1 MIQFLEAMLA
11 DQLQKIEGGEARS
24 LDGTLPRR
32 ARPRSSN
39 LDNPKGLVASSNEGV
54 LRKLAKIMGQCGLAT
69 FLASGVSESIRIL
82 DREKICL
89 VLCEDRMTD
98 GNYEDILSAA
108 ENSRSKAPVIVF
120 SPTGD
125 WPDYFKAIR
134 AGAFDYMAYPP
145 FLADFP
151 RVIRD
156 ALASQ
161 PPSTVEGNATRTS
174 NSSGGEIP

>member
-1 MIQFLEAMLA
+1 MIQCQEAMLV
-11 DQLQKIEGGEARS
+11 DQPPEIGNGEAWS

-32 ARPRSSN
+32 TRPRSSN
-39 LDNPKGLVASSNEGV
+39 LDNPKGLVVSSDEGV
-54 LRKLAKIMGQCGLAT
+54 LRKFAKIMGQCGLAA

-82 DREKICL
+82 NHEKICL

-98 GNYEDILSAA
+98 GNYKDILHAA

-145 FLADFP
+145 FLGELP
-151 RVIRD
+151 RVIHD

-161 PPSTVEGNATRTS
+161 LPSTVEGNATGIS
-174 NSSGGEIP
+174 NSSEGEIL